1 MLADEVREEVIYV
14 VSNTGGHLGASLE
27 VAELTVVLH
36 HVFSTPDDKI
46 IWDVGNQVIFEL

>member
-1 MLADEVREEVIYV
+1 MLGDEVREEVIYV

-27 VAELTVVLH
+27 VAELTVALH

-46 IWDVGNQVIFEL
+46 IWDVGHQVIFEL